1 MRIEYLPIAVAY
13 GFLGS
18 TATAEETLICTGG
31 YSVSVGMRA
40 FEVRGRCGDPEYRET
55 VRVPV
60 REKGADGS
68 TYVRG
73 YAQLEYW
80 RYRLKPGR
88 PSAVLTFEGA
98 TLRRIDLI
106 ERRMT
111 RTQ

>member
-1 MRIEYLPIAVAY
+1 MRIEYLPIVVAY

-18 TATAEETLICTGG
+18 TATAEETLICAGG

-40 FEVRGRCGDPEYRET
+40 FEVTGLCGHPEYRET
-55 VRVPV
+55 VRVPL
-60 REKGADGS
+60 REKGAVGS
-68 TYVRG
+68 MSVRG

-80 RYRLKPGR
+80 RYRLEPGR

-106 ERRMT
+106 ERR
-111 RTQ
+111 

>member
-13 GFLGS
+13 AFLGS
-18 TATAEETLICTGG
+18 TATAEDTLICRRG

-40 FEVRGRCGDPEYRET
+40 FEVRGRCGDPERRET

-60 REKGADGS
+60 RAEGADGS

-73 YAQLEYW
+73 YAQFEYW
-80 RYRLKPGR
+80 KYRLEPGR
-88 PSAVLTFEGA
+88 PSAVLTFERA

-106 ERRMT
+106 TRR
-111 RTQ
+111 